1 MMIAEVIALAGQKG
15 ALFWKIFGMRLRGQC
30 LACTGRADQ
39 AVKVLTATANA
50 YRSTGSTAL
59 VPLDQLYFAKAIR
72 NSANSLMLAPALM
85 KQWPRWRK
93 TRTGCGKPRCLGD
106 AGFETSSVH
115 LLNKGQPSIKGV
127 KGVTGKEHVTT
138 LDLML
143 CLKTRG
149 GRGQV
154 MSLTNPRWFVT
165 PVSGS
170 VSEAS
175 RTACPSSCFPALS
188 SFPRQFRR
196 RG

>member
-1 MMIAEVIALAGQKG
+1 MISLSMRRARSSLGVGRFSAFSNSDDQVWQTVQKG
-15 ALFWKIFGMRLRGQC
+15 
-30 LACTGRADQ
+30 
-39 AVKVLTATANA
+39 
-50 YRSTGSTAL
+50 
-59 VPLDQLYFAKAIR
+59 
-72 NSANSLMLAPALM
+72 
-85 KQWPRWRK
+85 
-93 TRTGCGKPRCLGD
+93 LGD
-106 AGFETSSVH
+106 AGFEIVH